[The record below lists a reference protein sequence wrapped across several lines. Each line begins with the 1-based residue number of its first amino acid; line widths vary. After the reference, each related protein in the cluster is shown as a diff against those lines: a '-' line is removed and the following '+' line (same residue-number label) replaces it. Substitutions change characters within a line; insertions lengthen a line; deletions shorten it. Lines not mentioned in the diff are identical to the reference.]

1 PTPSE
6 TVTAELVLSGIN
18 VCCSSQIYISS
29 FLAGSIPPEP
39 GSLRELNTLSLFR
52 NQLTGHIPPQVGNL
66 SALVQLNLR
75 WNKLGGHI
83 PPKLGNLSALEHLN
97 LG

>member
-1 PTPSE
+1 TPLE
-6 TVTAELVLSGIN
+6 IVTAELVLL
-18 VCCSSQIYISS
+18 IYISS
-29 FLAGSIPPEP
+29 FLADPIPLELRT
-39 GSLRELNTLSLFR
+39 LRELNTLSFFR
-52 NQLTGHIPPQVGNL
+52 HIPPQLENR

-75 WNKLGGHI
+75 WNKLDGQI

>member
-1 PTPSE
+1 MPTPSE
-6 TVTAELVLSGIN
+6 TVTAELVLVQAERFQLGP
-18 VCCSSQIYISS
+18 
-29 FLAGSIPPEP
+29 IPPEL
-39 GSLRELNTLSLFR
+39 GTLRKLNTLSFFR
-52 NQLTGHIPPQVGNL
+52 NQPTGHIPPQLGNL

-75 WNKLGGHI
+75 WNKLDGHI